1 MPNRPKLILDEQAFQ
16 DLLSAAF
23 TIQEHNARLNQVRQT
38 EITTPLRSQAEPDSF
53 CNRCGGLKPAEESR
67 CPHCGLDEFRPGE
80 RMQRKWASMW
90 LMSQEQSLW
99 PERPAAGRETLKEVG
114 EDPQEIH
121 KDAWGAAPRS
131 EAEQQPLLR
140 SARDSAADSFPADL
154 ATGKANKTEA
164 TAKSAAATVRQQ
176 FRAPSVGD
184 ASVDNKG
191 ARENTTLPIESIWG
205 PNRPTE
211 SAKDVWAPEP
221 SDLATPTFSL
231 QASDDL
237 RPTGAA
243 RQGGTATERIATDG
257 TRFDETVF
265 DGRVFGATMS
275 DETSVNDT
283 LFDDTLFDE
292 TRGEEKTVD
301 AATADNGLVDTEI
314 IDAESGAYLSPD
326 SASESPSLGRR
337 LRDLRLTLRFHRA
350 NLYLGA
356 AIFLAALA
364 LMWPTVSSPQRAEL
378 SPMERVLIALGV
390 AEAPAP
396 VMHSAGDPG
405 INVWVDPH
413 TALYYCPGEEQYG
426 RTPNGRVSSQR
437 DAQMDRFQPA
447 GRTPCE

>member
-1 MPNRPKLILDEQAFQ
+1 
-16 DLLSAAF
+16 
-23 TIQEHNARLNQVRQT
+23 
-38 EITTPLRSQAEPDSF
+38 
-53 CNRCGGLKPAEESR
+53 
-67 CPHCGLDEFRPGE
+67 
-80 RMQRKWASMW
+80 MQRKWASMW

-99 PERPAAGRETLKEVG
+99 PERPAAGRETLKRETLREVR

-121 KDAWGAAPRS
+121 KDSGEMGPRS
-131 EAEQQPLLR
+131 EAEGQSLLR
-140 SARDSAADSFPADL
+140 STRDSAADSFHADL

-164 TAKSAAATVRQQ
+164 TAQREAATLRQQQ
-176 FRAPSVGD
+176 FRGPSVGNTSVD
-184 ASVDNKG
+184 NVSVGNASVDNKG
-191 ARENTTLPIESIWG
+191 ARENTALPIESIWG

-221 SDLATPTFSL
+221 SDLAAPTFSL
-231 QASDDL
+231 QASDDFH
-237 RPTGAA
+237 PTGAA
-243 RQGGTATERIATDG
+243 WHAGTATERIATDG
-257 TRFDETVF
+257 AVF
-265 DGRVFGATMS
+265 DGTVFGATMS
-275 DETSVNDT
+275 DETSVNETLVDDT
-283 LFDDTLFDE
+283 LFDDTLVDE

-301 AATADNGLVDTEI
+301 AVTADNGLDDGGM
-314 IDAESGAYLSPD
+314 IDAESGADLSQD
-326 SASESPSLGRR
+326 FASASPSLGHR

-378 SPMERVLIALGV
+378 SPMERALVALGV

-396 VMHSAGDPG
+396 VIHSTGDPG

-447 GRTPCE
+447 GRAPCE